1 MEYKEEESVSFSHIG
16 REWHIYRA
24 DMESLWESMGNN
36 QDAIQAFYEDER
48 LPYWAELW
56 SSGFGLATWLKQNEG
71 SIAGNVCLDLGCG
84 LGFTALCGTVCK
96 AKVLACDYEKQA
108 LDLVRF
114 NALKNAVLICEEYE
128 DIWQSP
134 VPVLCPLLLD
144 WRVPCVEEKKFPFI
158 WASDIAYERKFMP
171 EILKFLDYALT
182 ADGVFWIAEPGR
194 AIYRYFLE
202 EVKNFPFTIKK
213 VHAELTP
220 KISEHILPAHVNIWE
235 IKRK

>member
-128 DIWQSP
+128 EPCSCV
-134 VPVLCPLLLD
+134 VPLAFGLACSLC
-144 WRVPCVEEKKFPFI
+144 
-158 WASDIAYERKFMP
+158 
-171 EILKFLDYALT
+171 
-182 ADGVFWIAEPGR
+182 
-194 AIYRYFLE
+194 
-202 EVKNFPFTIKK
+202 
-213 VHAELTP
+213 
-220 KISEHILPAHVNIWE
+220 
-235 IKRK
+235 